1 MSIEIFSLSKMYLHS
16 SNEINGIANEHQSLE
31 ESDFQE
37 RVPTGFVKKK
47 RSKDAGWGFSKKI
60 SPSEERK
67 NSYR

>member
-1 MSIEIFSLSKMYLHS
+1 MDLHS
-16 SNEINGIANEHQSLE
+16 TNEINGIANEHQSLE
-31 ESDFQE
+31 ERDFQE

-60 SPSEERK
+60 SPSDERK